1 LKIRLK
7 SFLISA
13 ITVISATSLLSG
25 CSNNLSQDTQARPG
39 EIVIPNPP
47 ENSDHGYLLAD
58 DRIPKIESCQEWEE
72 FWVLEGPAVSF
83 AAAEAVDN
91 LDVAVSTEIYLK
103 NQHLDTNQDGIICY
117 FENANLS
124 TTPSVEITA
133 ADSLSP
139 AGECRIRST
148 ITGYEQTDSGFPR
161 NPDYLLPADRKI
173 VIQLIYVDASDLR
186 HKSSPSQDADFW
198 IDGAGQFLTEVT
210 DGKINFEWRYEDNYF
225 ELPKSF
231 ASFSMT
237 REKQG
242 DAAAFVQSAI
252 TASDSTVNFT
262 DVDIVVAVTPPEITN
277 DLIDFSPAIPLSSDN
292 GFRTAE
298 GNVYRGTLAG
308 ADTRWEEGYLL
319 IAHEIGHLLGLED
332 YYSFEWTA
340 DEPYEE
346 QFKFMGE
353 FDNMNFAPGKARE
366 WTGWSRWLLS
376 ALDDNQVRCLSDTTE
391 TTETTHQLWAISDS
405 APEPKIVVIPTSE
418 TSAVVIESRKS
429 RRNDRRLPEANE
441 GLLVYKVDTTKQN
454 GLGPLRIIRKENLQ
468 DPFLLDAPLR
478 TGESVNIDGYKIEN
492 VESGTL
498 WDVARVTKLEN

>member
-1 LKIRLK
+1 
-7 SFLISA
+7 
-13 ITVISATSLLSG
+13 
-25 CSNNLSQDTQARPG
+25 
-39 EIVIPNPP
+39 
-47 ENSDHGYLLAD
+47 
-58 DRIPKIESCQEWEE
+58 
-72 FWVLEGPAVSF
+72 
-83 AAAEAVDN
+83 
-91 LDVAVSTEIYLK
+91 
-103 NQHLDTNQDGIICY
+103 
-117 FENANLS
+117 
-124 TTPSVEITA
+124 
-133 ADSLSP
+133 
-139 AGECRIRST
+139 
-148 ITGYEQTDSGFPR
+148 
-161 NPDYLLPADRKI
+161 
-173 VIQLIYVDASDLR
+173 
-186 HKSSPSQDADFW
+186 
-198 IDGAGQFLTEVT
+198 
-210 DGKINFEWRYEDNYF
+210 
-225 ELPKSF
+225 
-231 ASFSMT
+231 
-237 REKQG
+237 
-242 DAAAFVQSAI
+242 
-252 TASDSTVNFT
+252 VNFT

-376 ALDDNQVRCLSDTTE
+376 ALDDNQVRCLSDTTD
-391 TTETTHQLWAISDS
+391 TTHQLWAISDT
-405 APEPKIVVIPTSE
+405 APEPKIVVIPISE

-429 RRNDRRLPEANE
+429 RRNDRMLPKANE
-441 GLLVYKVDTTKQN
+441 GLLVYKVDTTQQN

>member
-1 LKIRLK
+1 MKIRLRT
-7 SFLISA
+7 FLTSTIA
-13 ITVISATSLLSG
+13 VLAATSLLVG
-25 CSNNLSQDTQARPG
+25 CSDTLSQDTLARPG
-39 EIVIPNPP
+39 EFVIPNPP
-47 ENSDHGYLLAD
+47 ENSDHGYLLED
-58 DRIPKIESCQEWEE
+58 DRIPKIDNCQGWEE

-83 AAAEAVDN
+83 SIAEAADN
-91 LDVAVSTEIYLK
+91 EDIAVSTQIYLK
-103 NQHLDTNQDGIICY
+103 NKHLDVNQDGIICY
-117 FENANLS
+117 FEDGNLS
-124 TTPSVEITA
+124 TTPSVEISS
-133 ADSLSP
+133 ADTLSP
-139 AGECRIRST
+139 AEECRIEST

-161 NPDYLLPADRKI
+161 NPDYVLPADRKI
-173 VIQLIYVDASDLR
+173 VIQLIYVDASDLKHR
-186 HKSSPSQDADFW
+186 SSPSQDADFW
-198 IDGAGQFLTEVT
+198 IDGAGEFLTEVT
-210 DGKINFEWRYEDNYF
+210 DGKIIFEWRFEDKYF

-252 TASDSTVNFT
+252 SAADSAVNFT

-277 DLIDFSPAIPLSSDN
+277 DLIEFSPAIPLSSDN

-319 IAHEIGHLLGLED
+319 LAHEIGHLLGLED

-366 WTGWSRWLLS
+366 WTGWSRWLLG
-376 ALDDNQVRCLSDTTE
+376 ALDDNQVRCVTDA
-391 TTETTHQLWAISDS
+391 TETTHQLWAISDS
-405 APEPKIVVIPTSE
+405 EPEPKIVVIPTSD

-429 RRNDRRLPEANE
+429 RRNDRMLPKANE
-441 GLLVYKVDTTKQN
+441 GLLVYSVDTTKQN
-454 GLGPLRIIRKENLQ
+454 GLGPLRIIRKETLQ

-478 TGESVNIDGYKIEN
+478 PGEFVIIDGYNIEN

-498 WDVARVTKLEN
+498 WDVARVTKIDE